1 MLLIKI
7 FALLQMLFFT
17 IEFQSKQTFGQ
28 DDDYIV
34 KNDPSFRTTL
44 SNILVILDMTKLLIV
59 WTPIISL

>member
-1 MLLIKI
+1 
-7 FALLQMLFFT
+7 MLFFT